1 MPGTVC
7 EGADTSAT
15 VSATGALT
23 DIQDAQDG
31 GWLFGN
37 GGVTHTVGL
46 SAGVTDGTGEG
57 HGGNG
62 RRRSRAHQV
71 ASRIRRI
78 RGRSE
83 TSRTRR
89 QTRRELSHSTGQG

>member
-57 HGGNG
+57 HGGDG
-62 RRRSRAHQV
+62 GVGHARTRSRV
-71 ASRIRRI
+71 EY
-78 RGRSE
+78 GGSE
-83 TSRTRR
+83 GEVKQAVPDDKPEES
-89 QTRRELSHSTGQG
+89 